1 MRFRG
6 MFLVSFDRDEVPT
19 HKERVH
25 LLLKFCYCVEF
36 FNFLVSAK
44 WAYPVIRA
52 ELLKGQSHE
61 KVDELRV
68 WGVSLGP
75 N

>member
-1 MRFRG
+1 M
-6 MFLVSFDRDEVPT
+6 EVYE
-19 HKERVH
+19 K
-25 LLLKFCYCVEF
+25 
-36 FNFLVSAK
+36 
-44 WAYPVIRA
+44 
-52 ELLKGQSHE
+52 LLKGQSHE

>member
-1 MRFRG
+1 M
-6 MFLVSFDRDEVPT
+6 LISYTEDSYLLCALLNEV
-19 HKERVH
+19 
-25 LLLKFCYCVEF
+25 
-36 FNFLVSAK
+36 
-44 WAYPVIRA
+44 A
-52 ELLKGQSHE
+52 EIKKLQNLKGLSHE

>member
-1 MRFRG
+1 MG
-6 MFLVSFDRDEVPT
+6 YKPT
-19 HKERVH
+19 KQGTVYFIWTH
-25 LLLKFCYCVEF
+25 LRICKDF
-36 FNFLVSAK
+36 S
-44 WAYPVIRA
+44 
-52 ELLKGQSHE
+52 LKGQSHE

>member
-1 MRFRG
+1 VKSSG
-6 MFLVSFDRDEVPT
+6 ADPV
-19 HKERVH
+19 
-25 LLLKFCYCVEF
+25 LLKSGSFMQF
-36 FNFLVSAK
+36 FLAVQV
-44 WAYPVIRA
+44 Y
-52 ELLKGQSHE
+52 LKGQSHE